1 MRIDVVFLIITII
14 LFIISVFV
22 SNSSIDQEFDSDIN
36 TSLEPYRKD
45 IDRVFYINLD
55 KRPDRDNQVSEQL
68 QKYFSDKPIKR
79 LSAILDEDN
88 GEIGCLKS
96 HIMMLKYAL
105 DNHPGENILFC
116 EDDLEFIEDPRPYL
130 NKIDRPWDVI
140 MLAHNTFKKRD
151 VNKNLIRLLD
161 TQTASAYLVNG
172 NYVEKL
178 YDNLAESLQDYERT
192 GIWKH
197 ENWNDQCWKTLQP
210 KGKWYTFRDR
220 IAKQR
225 ESYSNIQKFVVNY
238 GV

>member
-14 LFIISVFV
+14 LFIISIFM
-22 SNSSIDQEFDSDIN
+22 SNSSMEQEWDSEIN
-36 TSLEPYRKD
+36 TSLEPYRND

-55 KRPDRDNQVSEQL
+55 KRPDRNSQVSEQL

-79 LSAILDEDN
+79 LSAILDEGN
-88 GEIGCLKS
+88 GAIGCLKS
-96 HIMMLKYAL
+96 HIMMLRYAL

-140 MLAHNTFKKRD
+140 MLAHNTFKKREE
-151 VNKNLIRLLD
+151 NNLIRLLD

-172 NYVEKL
+172 EYVKNL
-178 YDNLAESLQDYERT
+178 YDNLSESLQDYEST
-192 GIWKH
+192 GIWKV
-197 ENWNDQCWKTLQP
+197 ENWNDQCWKKLQP
-210 KGKWYTFRDR
+210 KGRWYTFRDR

-225 ESYSNIQKFVVNY
+225 ESYSDIQKGVVDY